1 MRIWF
6 RSTSSLAF
14 CFCCSRALSS
24 ALEGRSLS
32 LSRVRRLERE
42 EVVATEAV
50 SEVSYCWAVVVLV
63 LVEARWWLV
72 VVCGWLGLG
81 SMVMDILWW
90 EDILVV
96 GLVLLFTVVVL
107 LGVDSGLGKV
117 VNGQLVVR
125 RVLIALIVWLS

>member
-63 LVEARWWLV
+63 LVEV
-72 VVCGWLGLG
+72 
-81 SMVMDILWW
+81 WW